1 MKRKAQRIAGM
12 PSLDLLEEAVH
23 LLRDLP
29 LGAYLPFL
37 TGALPFLAAVL
48 YYWADMSH
56 GAQAKANC
64 ASGALIVALA
74 FCWLKT
80 WQAIFISRV
89 KEHLTGLPA
98 EPWTFARWMRCLCQ
112 QAAWQ
117 ATGFIV
123 LPIAAI
129 VTIPLGWAIAFYQNL
144 SWTADGRKE
153 GLREL
158 YRRNWRVTSQWPGQ
172 NHMLL
177 LWLSIFSLF
186 VLINVLLLFNFIPG
200 MMKTLL
206 GIETVWTQGGWSMMN
221 TTLWATCFAVSWL
234 CLDPLIKTAYALRC
248 FYGEALTTGEDLKAE
263 IRSLSQTPAIA
274 VILVAFLLLFAPG
287 KASAA
292 ESVAA
297 TSPEQVKKLDHS
309 IEEVLNQR
317 RYEWRLPPD
326 ESKVV
331 ESDSTRGWLYNVLLE
346 MRTGLIKAIKAIYK
360 FVDKTIDWIDSLFP
374 KSKPKA
380 VDGKTGSSV
389 DWMGG
394 MRILLFVLLAAVA
407 GALAVFFWRYW
418 KRQKTSTV
426 IAAQAVPA
434 RPDLT
439 DENIAASD
447 LPENEWLAMAREQI
461 AAGNLRLALRAFY
474 LAGLAHLGER
484 ELLKITR
491 FKSNQEY
498 VRELGRRARSKP
510 ELQVV
515 FGDTV
520 LDFERAW
527 YGLHEVT
534 PDGVSDYQRKV
545 ERILAC

>member
-12 PSLDLLEEAVH
+12 PSIDLLEEAVH

-29 LGAYLPFL
+29 LGAYLPYL
-37 TGALPFLAAVL
+37 TGALPFLAALL
-48 YYWADMSH
+48 YFWADMSH
-56 GAQAKANC
+56 GAQARANC
-64 ASGALIVALA
+64 APGALVVALA
-74 FCWLKT
+74 FCWMKT
-80 WQAIFISRV
+80 WQAVFISKL
-89 KEHLTGLPA
+89 KEHLTGLRGD
-98 EPWTFARWMRCLCQ
+98 PWTLSRWLRCLLQ
-112 QAAWQ
+112 QTAWQ
-117 ATGFIV
+117 ATGFII
-123 LPIAAI
+123 LPIAAVATVPI
-129 VTIPLGWAIAFYQNL
+129 GWAIAFYQSL
-144 SWTADGRKE
+144 SWTGDGRSE

-158 YRRNWRVTSQWPGQ
+158 FHRNWAVTRQWPGQ
-172 NHMLL
+172 NHRLL
-177 LWLSIFSLF
+177 VWLSIFSLF
-186 VLINVLLLFNFIPG
+186 VLINVLVLFNFIPG

-206 GIETVWTQGGWSMMN
+206 GIETMWTLGGWSLMN

-234 CLDPLIKTAYALRC
+234 CLDPLIKSAYALRC

-263 IRSLSQTPAIA
+263 IRSLRQVPVMAA
-274 VILVAFLLLFAPG
+274 ILVGLFLLVAPG
-287 KASAA
+287 RVHAA

-297 TSPEQVKKLDHS
+297 TGPEQVKKLDHS

-326 ESKVV
+326 PEAAPEVDSKQGWLNSILSEMQASLVKGIKAAYKYFNRAIDWFKDLFPSPQHKVSESKT
-331 ESDSTRGWLYNVLLE
+331 D
-346 MRTGLIKAIKAIYK
+346 
-360 FVDKTIDWIDSLFP
+360 
-374 KSKPKA
+374 
-380 VDGKTGSSV
+380 SV

-407 GALAVFFWRYW
+407 AALALFFWRYW

-426 IAAQAVPA
+426 ISAQAVPA
-434 RPDLT
+434 RPDLA
-439 DENIAASD
+439 DENITASD

-461 AAGNLRLALRAFY
+461 AAGNLRLALRAYY

-510 ELQVV
+510 ELLTT

-520 LDFERAW
+520 LDFERVW
-527 YGLHEVT
+527 YGLHDVT
-534 PDGVSDYQRKV
+534 PDGVNDYQRKV